1 MTKEYKREKW
11 LLLILSILCNLL
23 PIAIY
28 TIKAFIVA
36 GIGQKATLGVCLTLA
51 LLFVLIN
58 IITKHRIRSTLWILL
73 IGIYVCLDHIQSL
86 LIIMAITTIID
97 EFILE
102 PAYKRVKNK
111 YIINIVYILKTNVL

>member
-1 MTKEYKREKW
+1 MTKEYRREKW

-28 TIKAFIVA
+28 TIKAFMLGEV
-36 GIGQKATLGVCLTLA
+36 GQKVTLGICLTLA
-51 LLFVLIN
+51 LLFVGIN
-58 IITKHRIRSTLWILL
+58 FITKHRIRSTLWILL

-111 YIINIVYILKTNVL
+111 YIINKEIDKRNQA

>member
-28 TIKAFIVA
+28 TIKAFVVA
-36 GIGQKATLGVCLTLA
+36 GVGQKVTLGVCLTLS

-58 IITKHRIRSTLWILL
+58 FITKHRIRSTLWILL

-111 YIINIVYILKTNVL
+111 YIINKEIDKRNQA

>member
-1 MTKEYKREKW
+1 MTKEYRREKW

-36 GIGQKATLGVCLTLA
+36 GIGQKVTLGVCLTLS

-58 IITKHRIRSTLWILL
+58 FITKHRIRSTLWILL
-73 IGIYVCLDHIQSL
+73 IGIYICLDHIQSL

-111 YIINIVYILKTNVL
+111 YIINKEIDKRNQA

>member
-1 MTKEYKREKW
+1 MTKEYRREKW

-23 PIAIY
+23 PIAIE

-36 GIGQKATLGVCLTLA
+36 GVGQKVTLGVCLTLA

-58 IITKHRIRSTLWILL
+58 FITKHRIRSTLWILL
-73 IGIYVCLDHIQSL
+73 IGIYICLDHIQSL

-111 YIINIVYILKTNVL
+111 YIINKEIDKRNQA

>member
-1 MTKEYKREKW
+1 MTKEYRREKW

-36 GIGQKATLGVCLTLA
+36 GIGQKVTLGVCLTLA

-102 PAYKRVKNK
+102 PAHKRVKNK
-111 YIINIVYILKTNVL
+111 YIIHKEIDTRNQA

>member
-1 MTKEYKREKW
+1 MTKEYRREKW

-36 GIGQKATLGVCLTLA
+36 GVGQKVTLGVCLTLS
-51 LLFVLIN
+51 LLFGLIN

-111 YIINIVYILKTNVL
+111 YIINKEIDKRNQA

>member
-1 MTKEYKREKW
+1 MTKEYRREKW
-11 LLLILSILCNLL
+11 LLLILSVLCNLL

-36 GIGQKATLGVCLTLA
+36 GVGQKVTLGVCLTLA

-111 YIINIVYILKTNVL
+111 YIINKEIDKRNQA

>member
-1 MTKEYKREKW
+1 MTKEYRREKW

-36 GIGQKATLGVCLTLA
+36 GVGQKVTLGVCLTLA

-58 IITKHRIRSTLWILL
+58 FITKHRIRSTLWILL

-111 YIINIVYILKTNVL
+111 YIINKEIDKRNQA

>member
-1 MTKEYKREKW
+1 MTKEYRREKW

-36 GIGQKATLGVCLTLA
+36 GIGQKITLGVCLTLA

-111 YIINIVYILKTNVL
+111 YIINKEIDKRNQA

>member
-1 MTKEYKREKW
+1 MTKEYRREKW

-36 GIGQKATLGVCLTLA
+36 GIGQKVTLGVCLTLS

-111 YIINIVYILKTNVL
+111 YIINKEIDKRNQA

>member
-1 MTKEYKREKW
+1 MTKEYRREKW

-36 GIGQKATLGVCLTLA
+36 GIGQKVTLGVCLTLS

-58 IITKHRIRSTLWILL
+58 FITKHRIRSTLWILL

-111 YIINIVYILKTNVL
+111 YIINKEIDKRNQA

>member
-1 MTKEYKREKW
+1 MTKEYRREKW

-36 GIGQKATLGVCLTLA
+36 GIGQKVTLGVCLTLS

-58 IITKHRIRSTLWILL
+58 FITKHRIRSTLWILL
-73 IGIYVCLDHIQSL
+73 IGIYVCLDHIQPL

-111 YIINIVYILKTNVL
+111 YIINKEIDKRNQA

>member
-1 MTKEYKREKW
+1 MTKEYRREKW

-36 GIGQKATLGVCLTLA
+36 GIGQKVTLGICLTLA
-51 LLFVLIN
+51 ILFVIIN
-58 IITKHRIRSTLWILL
+58 FITKHRIRSTLWILL

-102 PAYKRVKNK
+102 PAYKKAKNK
-111 YIINIVYILKTNVL
+111 YIINKEIDKRNKA

>member
-1 MTKEYKREKW
+1 MTKEYRREKW
-11 LLLILSILCNLL
+11 LLLILSVLCNLL

-36 GIGQKATLGVCLTLA
+36 GVGQKVTLGVCLTLSI
-51 LLFVLIN
+51 LFVLIN

-111 YIINIVYILKTNVL
+111 YIINKEIDKRNQA

>member
-1 MTKEYKREKW
+1 MTKEYRREKW

-36 GIGQKATLGVCLTLA
+36 GIGQKVTLGVCLTLA

-111 YIINIVYILKTNVL
+111 YIINKEIDKRNQA

>member
-1 MTKEYKREKW
+1 MTKEYRREKW

-36 GIGQKATLGVCLTLA
+36 GIGQQVTLGVCLTLA

-111 YIINIVYILKTNVL
+111 YIINKEIDKRNQA

>member
-1 MTKEYKREKW
+1 MTKEYRREKW

-36 GIGQKATLGVCLTLA
+36 GVGQKVTLGVCLTLA

-111 YIINIVYILKTNVL
+111 YIINKEIDKRNQA

>member
-1 MTKEYKREKW
+1 MTKEYRREKW

-36 GIGQKATLGVCLTLA
+36 GVGQKVTLGVCLTLS

-58 IITKHRIRSTLWILL
+58 FITKHRIRSTLWILL

-111 YIINIVYILKTNVL
+111 YIINKEIDKRNQA

>member
-1 MTKEYKREKW
+1 MTKEYRREKW

-36 GIGQKATLGVCLTLA
+36 GIGQKVTLGVCLTLA

-111 YIINIVYILKTNVL
+111 YIINKEIDKRNQV

>member
-1 MTKEYKREKW
+1 MTKEYRREKW

-36 GIGQKATLGVCLTLA
+36 GVGQKVTLGVCLTLSI
-51 LLFVLIN
+51 LFVLIN
-58 IITKHRIRSTLWILL
+58 FITKHRIRSTLWILL

-111 YIINIVYILKTNVL
+111 YIINKEIDKRNQA

>member
-1 MTKEYKREKW
+1 MTKEYRREKW

-36 GIGQKATLGVCLTLA
+36 GIGQKVTLGVCLTLS

-111 YIINIVYILKTNVL
+111 YIINKEIDKRN

>member
-1 MTKEYKREKW
+1 MTKEYRREKW

-36 GIGQKATLGVCLTLA
+36 GIGQKVTLGVCLTLA

-73 IGIYVCLDHIQSL
+73 IGIYICLDHIQSL

-111 YIINIVYILKTNVL
+111 YIINKEIDKRNQA